1 MKGKFR
7 ILGLGLGVLLACV
20 LMLALIPAAPVAA
33 ATAVTNVWVDFP
45 YSDAPNAC
53 SGTSNTYI
61 VHFKA
66 TTALKRGV
74 DSVTVT
80 FPDGSTAM
88 GGDGDTGGNYVFTIS
103 STAPAAST
111 IDFSTDYNT
120 TDLVVGATWTDC
132 TTAPTVGGKRM
143 KALSPIDVAAGQD
156 VWVRFVCG
164 SAITAAATE
173 ASTYKVYVAT
183 TKDTTPVL
191 SSAFALGDSTSV
203 AGQTTMESGY
213 PLPDTAGSTATYILI
228 FVPANGTTLTAS
240 SGKVTIK
247 FPLQATVPSSLTVND
262 VSFSAAG
269 TTYTNTPETP
279 TVNVNTKEVT
289 AITPL
294 TMTGDGSADWYIK
307 IAGITN
313 PTIADASS
321 YKYMIRTSGDG
332 KYECTAADAITA
344 GSITKVIVA
353 NGEIGT
359 PTSLYSDDA
368 TMVDMYSSQIYLA
381 VGDQYGNAKA
391 PDSAVTVT
399 LSSSSSTG
407 QFYWCDGYLSMS
419 TTVTSCTSVSVDIQD
434 PNTANDGDQIVYYK
448 DSTAGTHTFT
458 FSASGYTSATWTFKV
473 CPGVSVYDSANNLIS
488 TYKPLSTSPTAE
500 TGDGSPYTQKYS
512 MDYIADAITASFTG
526 DTVKL
531 GDGIYELDGW
541 LNLDKKVT
549 LTSVNGASSTTL
561 RPVSEPLTHRYQSA
575 TDVAIVVG
583 TDGTST
589 NPVIISGLTF
599 TRLRADSEFDQAIW
613 NNMCD
618 YVTVRNCVFNYII
631 PDCGAYA
638 DHEYG
643 SVVTF
648 ITYYAGAWTGDA
660 ITSGTISNNTF
671 TNCGTFGFTE
681 WGEQYACINVF
692 VKDGTTDYAI
702 SGVTVSN
709 NTLTNCNG
717 IGIAMKGHPSAD
729 GTTFKGDVTDNTL
742 TNSVYP
748 LSIQGYTDGI
758 NVLRNTITGGYMAGI
773 WVEFSDHEH
782 LVIKNNTITECAGTG
797 CTQMNYSCAIL
808 LYDDG
813 GDANHPVTVQYNAL
827 YDNDATYSIYAK
839 SDITGVQS
847 CQYNWFGDATG
858 PAYTAVTG
866 ATITKSNPNGTGDQV
881 SDLVTYYPWLH
892 KSLANVVADNASYQ
906 ASTVKLGSGWNTL
919 STPVKLISTAD
930 AVDELI
936 PSGMTIGYYYSGGW
950 QQITTGY
957 VLNPCDAVYVKMSSS
972 KYVLLKFDASAFSTP
987 SKALATG
994 WNLVGLAALDS
1005 DGMHAD
1011 DAVASVAKT
1020 AANLPGYSQV
1030 VSPSIN
1036 ATQTDMYYNTGTS
1049 WAVAYGQSSVTDM
1062 MFAGLGYWVFMQNAA
1077 TLAGFEITPIAP
1089 DLD

>member
-1 MKGKFR
+1 
-7 ILGLGLGVLLACV
+7 
-20 LMLALIPAAPVAA
+20 
-33 ATAVTNVWVDFP
+33 VDFP
-45 YSDAPNAC
+45 YSDAPNVY
-53 SGTSNTYI
+53 SSTSNTYI

-66 TTALKRGV
+66 TTALERGV

-103 STAPAAST
+103 STAPSAST

-120 TDLVVGATWTDC
+120 TDLVTGATWTDC
-132 TTAPTVGGKRM
+132 TATPTVGGKRI

-173 ASTYKVYVAT
+173 ASTYKVYVQT

-191 SSAFALGDSTSV
+191 SSAFALGDSTCV
-203 AGQTTMESGY
+203 AGSTAMVSGY
-213 PLPDTAGSTATYILI
+213 PLPDTAGSTATYILS

-247 FPLQATVPSSLTVND
+247 FPLQTTVPSSLTVND
-262 VSFSAAG
+262 VSFSPDN

-279 TVNVNTKEVT
+279 VVNTNTREVT

-332 KYECTAADAITA
+332 EYECTAADAITA
-344 GSITKVIVA
+344 GSISKVIVA

-359 PTSLYSDDA
+359 PTSLYSDNA

-434 PNTANDGDQIVYYK
+434 PNAADDGDQIVYYK
-448 DSTAGTHTFT
+448 DSTAGTHTLT
-458 FSASGYTSATWTFKV
+458 FSASGYTSATWTFTV

-512 MDYIADAITASFTG
+512 VDYITDAITAAFAG

-531 GDGIYELDGW
+531 GDGIYELDTW
-541 LNLDKKVT
+541 INLNKKVT

-561 RPVSEPLTHRYQSA
+561 RPVSEPLGTQYQTA
-575 TDVAIVVG
+575 DDVAIVVG

-589 NPVIISGLTF
+589 NPVIIDGLTF
-599 TRLRADSEFDQAIW
+599 TRLRGSSEFDQAIF
-613 NNMCD
+613 NNSYD
-618 YVTVRNCVFNYII
+618 YVTVRNCVFNYIV
-631 PDCGAYA
+631 PSEVS

-643 SVVTF
+643 SVVQF
-648 ITYYAGAWTGDA
+648 LIYEAGPWTGDN

-671 TNCGTFGFTE
+671 TNCCTFGFTSY
-681 WGEQYACINVF
+681 GEQGAN
-692 VKDGTTDYAI
+692 I
-702 SGVTVSN
+702 SVMAKGGAYTITGVTVSN
-709 NTLTNCNG
+709 NTLTDCNG
-717 IGIAMKGHPSAD
+717 IGIWLKGYTSAR
-729 GTTFKGDVTDNTL
+729 TVTASVTDNTI
-742 TNSVYP
+742 TNGVYSLSVG
-748 LSIQGYTDGI
+748 GYTSSCSI
-758 NVLRNTITGGYMAGI
+758 LRNTITGGYMQGI
-773 WVEFSDHEH
+773 WIEDDDHNS
-782 LVIKNNTITECAGTG
+782 LVVKNNTITGCAATG
-797 CTQMNYSCAIL
+797 CSGWGGYSAAIL
-808 LYDDG
+808 INH
-813 GDANHPVTVQYNAL
+813 DAGAEGTDPVIQYNAI
-827 YDNDATYSIYAK
+827 YNNDATYSIYVADTSIGSQNCK
-839 SDITGVQS
+839 
-847 CQYNWFGDATG
+847 YNWFGDASG
-858 PAYTAVTG
+858 PYYSALTG
-866 ATITKSNPNGTGDQV
+866 ATIAKSNPNGTGVQV
-881 SDLVTYYPWLH
+881 SDLVIYYPWLH
-892 KSLANVVADNASYQ
+892 KSLTDVVADNASYQ
-906 ASTVKLGSGWNTL
+906 ASVMNLVAGWNTL
-919 STPVKLISTAD
+919 STPVLLIAAAD
-930 AVDELI
+930 TVQELI
-936 PSGMTIGYYYSGGW
+936 PSGMTIGYYYDGGW
-950 QQITTGY
+950 TQITSAYT
-957 VLNPCDAVYVKMSSS
+957 LSPCDAVYVKMSEA
-972 KYVLLKFDASAFSTP
+972 KYVQLKFDAKTFSTP
-987 SKALATG
+987 SKDLDVG
-994 WNLVGLAALDS
+994 WNLISLASLAS
-1005 DGMHAD
+1005 SGMDAD

-1020 AANLPGYSQV
+1020 AANLPGYAQV
-1030 VSPSIN
+1030 ISPSLN
-1036 ATQTDMYYNTGTS
+1036 ANRYDMYYNAGTS
-1049 WAVAYGQSSVTDM
+1049 WTVAYGQSSVTDD
-1062 MFAGLGYWVFMQNAA
+1062 MFAGLGYWIYMQNAA

>member
-7 ILGLGLGVLLACV
+7 ILGRIGVALVVVCA
-20 LMLALIPAAPVAA
+20 LMLAFLPAPVSA

-45 YSDAPNAC
+45 YSDAPNVY
-53 SGTSNTYI
+53 SSTSNTYI

-66 TTALKRGV
+66 TTALERGV

-88 GGDGDTGGNYVFTIS
+88 GGDGDTSGNYVFTIS
-103 STAPAAST
+103 STAPSAST

-132 TTAPTVGGKRM
+132 TDTPTVGGKRI

-173 ASTYKVYVAT
+173 ASTYKVYVQT

-191 SSAFALGDSTSV
+191 SSAFALGNSTCV
-203 AGQTTMESGY
+203 AGSTAMVSGY
-213 PLPDTAGSTATYILI
+213 PLPDTAGSTATYILS

-247 FPLQATVPSSLTVND
+247 FPLQTTVPSSLTVND
-262 VSFSAAG
+262 ISFSPDN

-279 TVNVNTKEVT
+279 VVNVNTREVT

-332 KYECTAADAITA
+332 EYECTAADAITA

-391 PDSAVTVT
+391 PDSAITVT

-407 QFYWCDGYLSMS
+407 QFYWCDTKTSMS
-419 TTVTSCTSVSVDIQD
+419 DTVTSCTSVSVDIQD
-434 PNTANDGDQIVYYK
+434 PNAADDGDQIVYYK
-448 DSTAGTHTFT
+448 DSTAGTHTLT
-458 FSASGYTSATWTFKV
+458 FSASGYTSATWTFTV

-500 TGDGSPYTQKYS
+500 TGDGDPYTQKYS
-512 MDYIADAITASFTG
+512 VDYITDAISAAFAG

-531 GDGIYELDGW
+531 GDGIYEVDTVISLS
-541 LNLDKKVT
+541 KAIT
-549 LTSVNGASSTTL
+549 LTSVNGASYTTL
-561 RPVSEPLTHRYQSA
+561 RPT
-575 TDVAIVVG
+575 TDAVHAIQVTTSG
-583 TDGTST
+583 TAT
-589 NPVIISGLTF
+589 NPVVIDGLTF
-599 TRLRADSEFDQAIW
+599 QRLRSGVEFDSAVS
-613 NNMCD
+613 NGAGYD
-618 YVTVRNCVFNYII
+618 YLTVRNCSFNYVI
-631 PDCGAYA
+631 PDNSGTTEAVVWFLVG
-638 DHEYG
+638 G
-643 SVVTF
+643 S
-648 ITYYAGAWTGDA
+648 A
-660 ITSGTISNNTF
+660 ISSATISNNTF
-671 TNCGTFGFTE
+671 SNCVGFNAISGGRT
-681 WGEQYACINVF
+681 GVIQFYDTGGSA
-692 VKDGTTDYAI
+692 AI
-702 SGVTVSN
+702 SGVTISGNTMTDCNDYGIAMGGTAAAHSATISN
-709 NTLTNCNG
+709 NTITNG
-717 IGIAMKGHPSAD
+717 YSAIDLAD
-729 GTTFKGDVTDNTL
+729 GMTLVSVT
-742 TNSVYP
+742 
-748 LSIQGYTDGI
+748 G
-758 NVLRNTITGGYMAGI
+758 NTITSPYNYGI
-773 WVEFSDHEH
+773 YVEGTSNTS
-782 LVIKNNTITECAGTG
+782 VTIKNNTITGCAGTNG
-797 CTQMNYSCAIL
+797 AIRL
-808 LYDDG
+808 EEDTA
-813 GDANHPVTVQYNAL
+813 DAVIVQYNH
-827 YDNDATYSIYAK
+827 
-839 SDITGVQS
+839 ITGTNSAGYAIKSTGGAVN
-847 CQYNWFGDATG
+847 CKYNWYGSATG
-858 PAYTAVTG
+858 PAYTALTG
-866 ATITKSNPNGTGDQV
+866 ATVTKSNPNGTGDAI
-881 SDLVTYYPWLH
+881 SDKVTYYPWLH
-892 KSLANVVADNASYQ
+892 KSMADVVADNASYQ
-906 ASTVKLGSGWNTL
+906 ASTVKLVSGWNTL

-936 PSGMTIGYYYSGGW
+936 PSGMTVGYYYSGGW

-957 VLNPCDAVYVKMSSS
+957 VLNPCDAVYVKMSES

-987 SKALATG
+987 SKDLAAG
-994 WNLVGLAALDS
+994 WNLISLASLDS
-1005 DGMHAD
+1005 DGMYAD
-1011 DAVASVAKT
+1011 LAVASVAKT
-1020 AANLPGYSQV
+1020 AANLPGYAQV
-1030 VSPSIN
+1030 ISPSIN
-1036 ATQTDMYYNTGTS
+1036 ATQTDMYGNTGTS
-1049 WAVAYGQSSVTDM
+1049 WTVSYGQSSVTSN
-1062 MFAGLGYWVFMQNAA
+1062 MFAGLGYWVYMQNAA